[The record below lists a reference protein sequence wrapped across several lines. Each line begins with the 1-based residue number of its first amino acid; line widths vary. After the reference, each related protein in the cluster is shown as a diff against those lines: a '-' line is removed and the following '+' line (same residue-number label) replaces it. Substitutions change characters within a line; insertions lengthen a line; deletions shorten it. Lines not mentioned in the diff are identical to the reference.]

1 MAKEENNVEALV
13 PLSNMLIDLITDTR
27 IPLYIRREYASRI
40 DKKFPA
46 VVLLSLDYIE
56 SKGLLSKLT
65 GGIV

>member
-13 PLSNMLIDLITDTR
+13 PLSNMLIDLIIDTR
-27 IPLYIRREYASRI
+27 IPLDIRREYTSRI
-40 DKKFPA
+40 EKEFPA

-56 SKGLLSKLT
+56 SKGLLSKLI